1 MPNFFIAFYIVYD
14 LWWQAWE
21 MVDAATTRVT
31 LQKLQRGQ
39 EYQFR
44 VIAVNKAGK
53 SEPGHPSR
61 PKLAKET
68 DCEYLF
74 SRKLIFLFVFYTS
87 DINAKVATVLGSIP
101 ASSDTMKSEE
111 RQMKQC

>member
-1 MPNFFIAFYIVYD
+1 
-14 LWWQAWE
+14 

-68 DCEYLF
+68 DCEYFFENNLF
-74 SRKLIFLFVFYTS
+74 KTS
-87 DINAKVATVLGSIP
+87 NYSKITWPPTCVRHI
-101 ASSDTMKSEE
+101 
-111 RQMKQC
+111 

>member
-1 MPNFFIAFYIVYD
+1 
-14 LWWQAWE
+14 

-74 SRKLIFLFVFYTS
+74 PRK
-87 DINAKVATVLGSIP
+87 
-101 ASSDTMKSEE
+101 
-111 RQMKQC
+111 

>member
-1 MPNFFIAFYIVYD
+1 
-14 LWWQAWE
+14 

-74 SRKLIFLFVFYTS
+74 SRKYLFVKHQTKITLSPTCVRY
-87 DINAKVATVLGSIP
+87 
-101 ASSDTMKSEE
+101 E
-111 RQMKQC
+111 

>member
-1 MPNFFIAFYIVYD
+1 
-14 LWWQAWE
+14 
-21 MVDAATTRVT
+21 MVDAATTRIT

-74 SRKLIFLFVFYTS
+74 SHKYIFFLNIQQNYMC
-87 DINAKVATVLGSIP
+87 AVL
-101 ASSDTMKSEE
+101 MVLK
-111 RQMKQC
+111 